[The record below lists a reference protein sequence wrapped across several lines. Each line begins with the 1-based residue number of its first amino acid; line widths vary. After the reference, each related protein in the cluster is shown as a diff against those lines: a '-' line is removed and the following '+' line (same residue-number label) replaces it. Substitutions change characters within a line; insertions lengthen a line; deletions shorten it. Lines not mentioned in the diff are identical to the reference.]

1 MMRSSNRLY
10 KKITFLHEL
19 YLFSK
24 KVTLKIKFQSQVLT
38 GRHRLVHWVR
48 FGMLPSY
55 MAWKLGNLVEK
66 STTTPGSP
74 LPLEFD
80 GPWLLSISISAG
92 NFFSTFEP
100 SPVEVELKPCFP
112 RGNRETDSR
121 SREDLTVSAWRR
133 RTNGVEFSRF
143 LRFEKTQHV
152 LDKKGKKMSAWCMSS
167 AFSLQNSPSWIWV
180 EV

>member
-55 MAWKLGNLVEK
+55 MAWKLGNLVAK

-121 SREDLTVSAWRR
+121 LVHVRIWPSLYFTQESKRSWLFDVPWVRENSACSR
-133 RTNGVEFSRF
+133 
-143 LRFEKTQHV
+143 
-152 LDKKGKKMSAWCMSS
+152 
-167 AFSLQNSPSWIWV
+167 
-180 EV
+180 